1 MLTVKTLHIYYVYA
15 ANINSIAQYFFM
27 NKFLIILNLSLILI
41 SSLSANDSLEI
52 TTIEIQKTYNI
63 SQRFPGK
70 ILPLNYSKLAFEVAG
85 KIDSVN
91 VDIGDAVQQGDI
103 LAFLDP
109 SEMQASL
116 NQAIARYDLA
126 DQALKRFKDLKE
138 QGFISNQ
145 ELDRASSDFLIA
157 KAQVDFYSVKLEQTK
172 IRAPFDG
179 FIQDRFFDAG
189 TVISPGVAILEIIDS
204 TSVEAHVSVPTDVI
218 EGLVI
223 ENEYNFI
230 INNKSYPAR
239 FKRFTQMSNQGSDN
253 RLCIFEFSTFI
264 NPGSISFLQLMRTK
278 EKTGAWVPLKSLSQ
292 GTQGLW
298 NLYTVSKDQRDRYQ
312 VAKEIVEL
320 IHVEG
325 NNAFITGTINNGD
338 MVVSG
343 GAEQVIDSEIL
354 RVN

>member
-1 MLTVKTLHIYYVYA
+1 
-15 ANINSIAQYFFM
+15 M
-27 NKFLIILNLSLILI
+27 NKFLLTLGLFLITI
-41 SSLSANDSLEI
+41 SSLSANGSLEI
-52 TTIEIQKTYNI
+52 TTLEIQKTYNI

-85 KIDSVN
+85 KIDEVK
-91 VDIGDAVQQGDI
+91 VDIGDAVQKGDI

-116 NQAIARYDLA
+116 NQALARYDLA
-126 DQALKRFKDLKE
+126 DQALKRFTDLKE
-138 QGFISNQ
+138 KGFISNQ

-172 IRAPFDG
+172 IRAPFNG
-179 FIQDRFFDAG
+179 FIQNRFFDPG
-189 TVISPGVAILEIIDS
+189 TVTSPGIAILELIDS
-204 TSVEAHVSVPTDVI
+204 TSVEAHVSVPSGVI
-218 EGLVI
+218 DGLI
-223 ENEYNFI
+223 IGQEYNFI
-230 INNKSYPAR
+230 INDKIHSAQ
-239 FKRFTQMSNQGSDN
+239 FKRFTQMSSQGSDN

-264 NPGSISFLQLMRTK
+264 NPGSISFLQLMQIK

-298 NLYTVSKDQRDRYQ
+298 NVYTVSTDQKNQYQ
-312 VAKEIVEL
+312 VSKEIVEL

-325 NNAFITGTINNGD
+325 NNAYISGTINTGD